1 MPKSVIHDFWCFI
14 SAENKITFN
23 LKIFGYLSKCMDT
36 DFNGFKV
43 SQSILDM
50 RLFENLSE
58 KIMLH
63 RIGLCEKDWGQ
74 LNWLSGGKI
83 IAQELGCI

>member
-1 MPKSVIHDFWCFI
+1 
-14 SAENKITFN
+14 
-23 LKIFGYLSKCMDT
+23 MDT

-63 RIGLCEKDWGQ
+63 RIGLCEKD
-74 LNWLSGGKI
+74 
-83 IAQELGCI
+83 